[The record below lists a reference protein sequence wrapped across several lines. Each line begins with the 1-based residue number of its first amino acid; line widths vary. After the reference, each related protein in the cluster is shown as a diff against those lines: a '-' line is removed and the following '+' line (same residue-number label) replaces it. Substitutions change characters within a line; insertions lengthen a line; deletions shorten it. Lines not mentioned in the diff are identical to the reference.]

1 MDIVGSN
8 KTHAAILG
16 GNQIDYADESDIVR
30 NLYREAMAR
39 HGLEPKMDAIIAA
52 ELETLP
58 PKPAMAG

>member
-1 MDIVGSN
+1 MR
-8 KTHAAILG
+8 
-16 GNQIDYADESDIVR
+16 NQIDYADESDIVR